1 MKKDNK
7 KINKKTKEEEKPNIE
22 INNIENPES
31 ESETNTSTVE
41 TSNEDETKKD
51 EETVCAKE
59 YNELNKKY
67 EELNDRYLRLYSE
80 FDNYRK
86 RTNKEKIE
94 LRQHASE
101 DIIKDLLPIL
111 DDMDRANKINSE
123 SSDLKGVVE
132 GSLLI
137 TTKLKNMLGSRG
149 LSEIDCIGQDF
160 DTDYHEAVTT
170 IKTEDPE
177 MKGKVMDET
186 QKGYKLNEKVIR
198 FSKVIIGE

>member
-1 MKKDNK
+1 MKKDNR
-7 KINKKTKEEEKPNIE
+7 INNKKTKEEEKKTNIE
-22 INNIENPES
+22 ISNTENPETD
-31 ESETNTSTVE
+31 TNTAE
-41 TSNEDETKKD
+41 NSNEETKKS
-51 EETVCAKE
+51 EETVCANE
-59 YNELNKKY
+59 YYELNKKY

-111 DDMDRANKINSE
+111 DDMDRANKVNSE
-123 SSDLKGVVE
+123 SNDLKGIVE

-160 DTDYHEAVTT
+160 DTDYHEAITT
-170 IKTEDPE
+170 IKAEDPE
-177 MKGKVMDET
+177 MKGKIIDET

>member
-7 KINKKTKEEEKPNIE
+7 KINKKTKEEEIKSNIE
-22 INNIENPES
+22 TNNTENPEID
-31 ESETNTSTVE
+31 TNTVE

-170 IKTEDPE
+170 IKAEDPE

>member
-7 KINKKTKEEEKPNIE
+7 KINKKTKEEEIKSNIE
-22 INNIENPES
+22 TNNTENPEID
-31 ESETNTSTVE
+31 TNTVE

>member
-1 MKKDNK
+1 MKKDNRRN
-7 KINKKTKEEEKPNIE
+7 NKKTKEEKKTNIE
-22 INNIENPES
+22 INNTENPETD
-31 ESETNTSTVE
+31 TNTAESSDE
-41 TSNEDETKKD
+41 ETKKS
-51 EETVCAKE
+51 EETVCANE
-59 YNELNKKY
+59 YYELNKKY

-123 SSDLKGVVE
+123 SNDLKGIVE

-160 DTDYHEAVTT
+160 DTDYHEAITT
-170 IKTEDPE
+170 IKAEDPE
-177 MKGKVMDET
+177 MKGKIIDET